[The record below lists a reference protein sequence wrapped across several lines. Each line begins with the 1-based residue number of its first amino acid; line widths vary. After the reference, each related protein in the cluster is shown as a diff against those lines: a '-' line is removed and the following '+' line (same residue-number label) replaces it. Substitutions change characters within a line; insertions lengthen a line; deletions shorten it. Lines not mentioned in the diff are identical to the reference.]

1 MASRRNQFDLGSLAI
16 RFILALA
23 LVLLTY
29 NPSDYSY
36 VHWFRGALSAGG
48 AGPEH
53 YFVGV
58 ILLIGWVMFVRAT
71 VLSLGGIGIV
81 LGAAFF
87 GTLMWV
93 LTTYGII
100 PAKSVT
106 AITWIT
112 LVCVACLL
120 AMGMSWSH
128 IRRRLSGQYDVDDVT
143 EG

>member
-36 VHWFRGALSAGG
+36 VHWFRGALSARG

-128 IRRRLSGQYDVDDVT
+128 IRRRLSGQYDVDDIT

>member
-1 MASRRNQFDLGSLAI
+1 MASRRHQFDLGSLAI
-16 RFILALA
+16 RFVLALA

-29 NPSDYSY
+29 NPTDYSY
-36 VHWFRGALSAGG
+36 VHWFRSALSAGA

-58 ILLIGWVMFVRAT
+58 VLLIGWVMFVRAT

-93 LTTYGII
+93 LTTYEII
-100 PAKSVT
+100 PAKSAT

-128 IRRRLSGQYDVDDVT
+128 IRRRLSGQYDVDDIT